1 MPISINGS
9 GTVTGIS
16 AGGLPDGCIIDA
28 DINGLSASKL
38 SGALPAISGAS
49 LTNLPG
55 GGKVLQVV
63 TAETV
68 TQVSNTGYPLVSIG
82 LAASI
87 TPSAATSKVFISA
100 SANIYIIGDGYNTIG
115 REIYLVLKRGDAS
128 GTTIQQTI
136 VGDQILSGSDWPKI
150 NRVCPLTCLDSPNT
164 TSSTTYTVAF
174 GKYSNNATMYA
185 QRDNNNFKSTITL
198 MEISA

>member
-1 MPISINGS
+1 MPITFNGN
-9 GTVTGIS
+9 GTITGIA
-16 AGGLPDGCIIDA
+16 AGGLPDGCVQLADLATTGTASSSTFLRGDA
-28 DINGLSASKL
+28 AF
-38 SGALPAISGAS
+38 AEA
-49 LTNLPG
+49 G
-55 GGKVLQVV
+55 GGKLLQVV
-63 TAETV
+63 TADTV

-87 TPSAATSKVFISA
+87 TPSATTSKIFISA

-115 REIYLVLKRGDAS
+115 REIYVVLKRGDAS

-150 NRVCPLTCLDSPNT
+150 NRVVPLTCLDSPNT